1 MTVQELKEI
10 LEMLHDE
17 LEIVIED
24 SNGKHPVTS
33 INVFKNIDGETKAI
47 LE

>member
-24 SNGKHPVTS
+24 SNGKHPVTAVS
-33 INVFKNIDGETKAI
+33 LFINIDEEVKAI

>member
-1 MTVQELKEI
+1 MTVGELKEI
-10 LEMLHDE
+10 LEVLDDE

-24 SNGKHPVTS
+24 SQGKQPVTQVS
-33 INVFKNIDGETKAI
+33 IFKNINGETKAI